1 MDKRG
6 PIYTKWTK
14 LDRIGPKWTEVDLI
28 EPNGIKVGLIGP
40 NGICLIFREKSSS
53 TNFREQII
61 HYITITK
68 IIIYSH
74 ALRGSTTS
82 D

>member
-14 LDRIGPKWTEVDLI
+14 LDKRGPIHTKWPELDRMGPKWTKVDLI
-28 EPNGIKVGLIGP
+28 ELNGIKVGLIGL
-40 NGICLIFREKSSS
+40 NSICLIFREKLSL

-68 IIIYSH
+68 
-74 ALRGSTTS
+74 
-82 D
+82 